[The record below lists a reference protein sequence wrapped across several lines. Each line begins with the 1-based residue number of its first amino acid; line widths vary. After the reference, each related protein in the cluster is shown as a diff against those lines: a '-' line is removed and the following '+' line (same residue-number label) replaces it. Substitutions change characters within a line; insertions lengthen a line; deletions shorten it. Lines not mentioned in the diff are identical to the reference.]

1 MIKSSVLDT
10 VSHPPKIDGQE
21 PNHLTP
27 FYRNFRGEILEIEK
41 TKCYSFG
48 EVALLDDETLEVT
61 ELPIGTWTENFAAKE
76 SGHTRTN
83 ALTDG

>member
-1 MIKSSVLDT
+1 M
-10 VSHPPKIDGQE
+10 
-21 PNHLTP
+21 TP

-61 ELPIGTWTENFAAKE
+61 ELPIGTWTENFAAKDSRHKLDSVE
-76 SGHTRTN
+76 IMLLCSRN
-83 ALTDG
+83 MVSLTKF